1 MKNQILIVSFLALF
15 FYGFTSVCQEKGKPV
30 VEVSSGALEDVE
42 DSFQELFFEA
52 LKQKAIENYEKA
64 IDALVQCLAIDPQ
77 PVVYLELG
85 KNYNALQKFSQAA
98 VYLEKGRKVLPKNT
112 AILEEL
118 YKTYFLSGE
127 FDRALPVVKELAVL
141 KTSFS
146 EDLVNLEILN
156 ENYDE
161 ALKLLD
167 SLDAKKG
174 PNTNRDSLRRQV
186 YSRTNNVDAQVR
198 DLQKKIS
205 EDPKDEKSYLNLIFV
220 YSENNRPK
228 EAFEAAKKLLEMNPS
243 SELVHLALYKF
254 HLNENNTEKALKSM
268 RILLES
274 DQIDEVTK
282 YQALNDFLLHVAE
295 NPTLETELIEL
306 VGIFSETENNTKVY
320 GQLGT
325 FFLEKRKK
333 VQALKYFNLALET
346 ETDNFGLY
354 KDVLQLELEFEKY
367 EEVNKLSGK
376 ALEIFPSQ
384 PLLYLYKGKAL
395 NKMRQFSEAEEMLLF
410 GLDYLIDD
418 PMLEAD
424 FYLELIETCNGLGKP
439 ERIAEYKT
447 KVDELKNKNV
457 DE

>member
-15 FYGFTSVCQEKGKPV
+15 CFGFNSVCQEKEKLV
-30 VEVSSGALEDVE
+30 VDVSSDNLGNVE
-42 DSFQELFFEA
+42 DSFQEYFFEA

-64 IDALVQCLAIDPQ
+64 IDALEKCLKIDPQ

-85 KNYNALQKFSQAA
+85 KNYNELRKFSQAA
-98 VYLEKGRKVLPKNT
+98 IYLEKGRKGLPKNT

-127 FDRALPVVKELAVL
+127 FDRALPVVQDLAIL
-141 KTSFS
+141 DTSFS
-146 EDLVNLEILN
+146 EDLVNLHILN
-156 ENYDE
+156 ENYEE
-161 ALKLLD
+161 AIKLLD
-167 SLDAKKG
+167 SLDEKKG

-186 YSRTNNVDAQVR
+186 YSRTNNVDAQIS

-205 EDPKDEKSYLNLIFV
+205 EDPEDEKSYLNLIFV
-220 YSENNRPK
+220 YSENNRPD
-228 EAFEAAKKLLEMNPS
+228 EAFEAAKKLLEVNPS

-254 HLNENNTEKALKSM
+254 HLNENHTDDALNSM

-295 NPTLETELIEL
+295 NPTLEEELIEL
-306 VGIFSETENNTKVY
+306 VSIFSETENNTKVY

-325 FFLEKRKK
+325 FFLEKKKK
-333 VQALKYFNLALET
+333 VQALKYFTLALEN

-354 KDVLQLELEFEKY
+354 REVLQLQLEFEKFN
-367 EEVNKLSGK
+367 EINELSAK
-376 ALEIFPSQ
+376 ALEVFPSQ
-384 PLLYLYKGKAL
+384 PLLYLFKGKAL
-395 NKMRQFSEAEEMLLF
+395 NKLQQFSEAEEMFLF

-418 PMLEAD
+418 PMMEAE
-424 FYLELIETCNGLGKP
+424 FYKELMETYKGLKKP
-439 ERIAEYKT
+439 EKAAEYK
-447 KVDELKNKNV
+447 KKADELKNKNV

>member
-1 MKNQILIVSFLALF
+1 MKKQILIASFLALF
-15 FYGFTSVCQEKGKPV
+15 FIGFTGFCQEKEKPV
-30 VEVSSGALEDVE
+30 VEVASDDLGNVT
-42 DSFQELFFEA
+42 DSFQEYFFEA

-64 IDALVQCLAIDPQ
+64 IDALVQCLALDPQ

-85 KNYNALQKFSQAA
+85 KNYNALRKFSQAA
-98 VYLEKGRKVLPKNT
+98 VYLEKGRKQLPENT

-127 FDRALPVVKELAVL
+127 FDRALPVVKDLAVL
-141 KTSFS
+141 DTSFS
-146 EDLVNLEILN
+146 EDLVNLQILN

-186 YSRTNNVDAQVR
+186 YSRTNNVDAQIS

-205 EDPKDEKSYLNLIFV
+205 EDPEDEKNYLNLIFV
-220 YSENNRPK
+220 YSENNRPE

-254 HLNENNTEKALKSM
+254 HLNENNTEDALNSM

-282 YQALNDFLLHVAE
+282 YQALNDFLLHVSE
-295 NPTLETELIEL
+295 NPSLEEDLIEL
-306 VGIFSETENNTKVY
+306 VRIFSETENNTKVY

-325 FFLEKRKK
+325 FFLEKRKRE
-333 VQALKYFNLALET
+333 QALKYFSLALET

-354 KDVLQLELEFEKY
+354 KDVLQLQLEFGKY
-367 EEVNKLSGK
+367 EEVNKLSEK

-395 NKMRQFSEAEEMLLF
+395 NKMQQFKEAEEMLLF

-424 FYLELIETCNGLGKP
+424 FYHELMETYNGLNKP
-439 ERIAEYKT
+439 EKAAAYK
-447 KVDELKNKNV
+447 KMVDELKNKNV

>member
-15 FYGFTSVCQEKGKPV
+15 FFSFNGVCQEKEKLI
-30 VEVSSGALEDVE
+30 VETSSDDLGNVE
-42 DSFQELFFEA
+42 DSFQEYFFEA

-64 IDALVQCLAIDPQ
+64 IDALVQCLALDPQ

-85 KNYNALQKFSQAA
+85 KNYNALRKFSQAA
-98 VYLEKGRKVLPKNT
+98 VYLEKGRKELPKNA

-127 FDRALPVVKELAVL
+127 FDRALPVVKDLAVL
-141 KTSFS
+141 NTSFS
-146 EDLVNLEILN
+146 EDLVNLHILN

-174 PNTNRDSLRRQV
+174 SNTNRDSLRRQV
-186 YSRTNNVDAQVR
+186 YSRTNNVDAQIS

-205 EDPKDEKSYLNLIFV
+205 EDPEDEKSYLNLIFV

-228 EAFEAAKKLLEMNPS
+228 EAFETAKKLLEIKPS

-254 HLNENNTEKALKSM
+254 HLNENNTEDALKSM

-282 YQALNDFLLHVAE
+282 YQALNDFLLHVSE
-295 NPTLETELIEL
+295 NLTLEEDLIEL
-306 VGIFSETENNTKVY
+306 VRIFSETENNTKVY

-325 FFLEKRKK
+325 FFLEKRKRE
-333 VQALKYFNLALET
+333 QALKYFSLALET

-354 KDVLQLELEFEKY
+354 KDVLQLQLEFGKY
-367 EEVNKLSGK
+367 EKLNELSGK
-376 ALEIFPSQ
+376 ALDIFPSQ

-395 NKMRQFSEAEEMLLF
+395 NKMQQFNAAEEMLLS
-410 GLDYLIDD
+410 GLEYLIDD
-418 PMLEAD
+418 LMMEID
-424 FYLELIETCNGLGKP
+424 FYHELIETYNGLGKP
-439 ERIAEYKT
+439 EKAAEYK
-447 KVDELKNKNV
+447 KMVNELKNKNV